1 MRPILGITMGD
12 PSGNGPEISVKA
24 LMRPDVYE
32 RCRPVIIG
40 DAVCM
45 EEAVRV
51 VEGAQAFR
59 IHAIQRMEDAKFSY
73 GTIDVLDMGLVEI
86 AKRLYRKDWNE
97 KAAIMGEEAAGEAYR
112 ESHKMCGEAAFQYV
126 KKVIQLAMDKTVDAT
141 VTNALNKDYINLAGH
156 HYSGHTEIY
165 ADYTKTSRYTMML
178 AHENLRVVHV
188 STHVSLRQACDC
200 VKKER
205 VLEVIKIADKGC
217 RALGIRE
224 PKIGVAG
231 LNPHCGE
238 NGLFGR
244 EEIEEIQPA
253 IDEAL
258 SQGICIPE
266 RKPTPPDTVFSKAL
280 GGWYDIVVVM
290 YHDQGHIPLKVNGFV
305 YNQALQKWDA
315 VAGINVTLG
324 LPIIRAS
331 VDHGTG
337 EGHAGDGSAN
347 ELSLVNAVDYAIR
360 MAEAGLTDH
369 GSYGN
374 GKVTG

>member
-1 MRPILGITMGD
+1 MKPILGITMGD
-12 PSGNGPEISVKA
+12 PSGNGPEITIKA
-24 LMRPDVYE
+24 LMKPEIYE
-32 RCRPVIIG
+32 RCRPVVIG

-45 EEAVRV
+45 EAAASM
-51 VEGAQAFR
+51 VEGAYGFR
-59 IHAIQRMEDAKFSY
+59 IHAIRKVEDAVFAF
-73 GTIDVLDMGLVEI
+73 GTIDVLDMGLVDVS
-86 AKRLYRKDWNE
+86 KRLYMKDWKE
-97 KAAIMGEEAAGEAYR
+97 IEEEVGEEAVKKAYL
-112 ESHKMCGEAAFQYV
+112 ESHRMCGEAAFQYV
-126 KKVIQLAMDKTVDAT
+126 KKVIQLAMDGTVDAT

-165 ADYTKTSRYTMML
+165 ADYTGTSHYTMML

-188 STHVSLRQACDC
+188 STHVSLREACDR

-217 RALGIRE
+217 RALGIKN

-258 SQGICIPE
+258 ALGICIPE

-290 YHDQGHIPLKVNGFV
+290 YHDQGHIPLKVKGFV
-305 YNQALQKWDA
+305 YNQERQKWDA

-324 LPIIRAS
+324 LPNIRAS

-347 ELSLVNAVDYAIR
+347 ELSLMNAMDYAIR
-360 MAEAGLTDH
+360 MAEAKIT
-369 GSYGN
+369 N
-374 GKVTG
+374 